1 MPLEGSDILREIA
14 FRWRS
19 FAKISAPAWKSCAGS
34 WERLTET
41 LDNAGVEEIKHLR
54 AQFGPDLDEWPKRLT
69 VRELHEA
76 IYLID
81 VLQRYAIGTNKVT
94 TPGLDVGSKNGS
106 ALPAL
111 ANAVPGQWDLV
122 EIDAHRRYAT
132 LATRRAHGVRISR
145 QYPRSR
151 FIAGSVTELPGP
163 YGFVTWI
170 LPFIDPAPLAAWGL
184 PNRLYE
190 PERLLEHVKRI
201 IAPGGTLFVV
211 NQGKVEY
218 DIQHGLF
225 RALDMS
231 ATPLGKIESD
241 ISPFKRDRYC
251 WRWTAPA

>member
-1 MPLEGSDILREIA
+1 MPLDGSDILREIA

-41 LDNAGVEEIKHLR
+41 LDSAGVEEIKHLR
-54 AQFGPDLDEWPKRLT
+54 AQFGPDLDEWPRRLT

-81 VLQRYAIGTNKVT
+81 VLQRYAIGTNTVT
-94 TPGLDVGSKNGS
+94 TPGLDVGSKNGT

-151 FIAGSVTELPGP
+151 FIAGSV
-163 YGFVTWI
+163 
-170 LPFIDPAPLAAWGL
+170 
-184 PNRLYE
+184 
-190 PERLLEHVKRI
+190 
-201 IAPGGTLFVV
+201 
-211 NQGKVEY
+211 
-218 DIQHGLF
+218 
-225 RALDMS
+225 
-231 ATPLGKIESD
+231 
-241 ISPFKRDRYC
+241 
-251 WRWTAPA
+251 